1 MVTVYRDQVDRL
13 LRRVQDARAGAI
25 TPFELQHW
33 VWQTALQVV
42 LLEEAP
48 LRDYLEHIDGELE
61 RLRFG

>member
-1 MVTVYRDQVDRL
+1 MSL
-13 LRRVQDARAGAI
+13 LRRVQDSRAGAI
-25 TPFELQHW
+25 TPVELQHW